1 MSLSKL
7 VMNTIKTQHDH
18 VVNLED
24 QVVTLWAKRVA
35 FYYAMLIAAD
45 EDPLDDQED
54 QAEIIELLKKLL
66 NDCSERYMESVN
78 RYM

>member
-7 VMNTIKTQHDH
+7 VMNTIRTQHDH

-66 NDCSERYMESVN
+66 NDCSECYMESVN